1 MAKNKDIPRIPEK
14 RKLSKIDMW
23 IFCEQVSMVN
33 KAESYQEI
41 LLSLI

>member
-1 MAKNKDIPRIPEK
+1 
-14 RKLSKIDMW
+14 
-23 IFCEQVSMVN
+23 MVN